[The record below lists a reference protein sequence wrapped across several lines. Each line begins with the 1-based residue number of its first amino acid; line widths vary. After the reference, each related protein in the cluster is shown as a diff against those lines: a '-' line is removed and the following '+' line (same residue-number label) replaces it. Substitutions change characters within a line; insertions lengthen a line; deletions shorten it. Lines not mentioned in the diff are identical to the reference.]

1 MIAFNKELT
10 ENTFLLDESKKL
22 RKASFISGEQLSF
35 IKTELPILKSQ
46 NNILIRIGFFI
57 LGCLLFSSISGVI
70 ILFTSSFLG
79 SHYEVILFLY
89 TFIGIIVSE
98 LLSKKK
104 FHNYGLDDAF
114 ILGFQG
120 CFCGAIGVAFDSPL
134 AAFIAMSIMG
144 IIACVRYI
152 NTISILYCL
161 VGVTATICY
170 TVIVL
175 KVIEKLFL
183 PFILLATATGMYLVF
198 TKLKKN
204 AGIYFYFNAIQILQG
219 FSLLLGY
226 FSMNYLVV
234 RQLSE
239 KLMGFKITNEKDIPF
254 AFLFYLFTFLMPI
267 LYTIFSLF
275 TKNRI
280 MLIIGFLTFAFSIY
294 TIRHY
299 CSIINIELALIYGGI
314 ALFVI
319 TYFVIHRIKNNERG
333 ITFKPDRGTN
343 IDVLTN
349 VEAVITA
356 TQVDLKPI
364 ENESKMPFGGGK
376 FSGGGSQGTF

>member
-1 MIAFNKELT
+1 MIAFNKVLI

-22 RKASFISGEQLSF
+22 EKAGFISKEQLSF
-35 IKTELPILKSQ
+35 IKNELPILKSQ

-57 LGCLLFSSISGVI
+57 LGSFLFSSISGVI

-79 SHYEVILFLY
+79 SHYEVILFIY
-89 TFIGIIVSE
+89 TFIGIIASE
-98 LLSKKK
+98 FLSKEK

-120 CFCGAIGVAFDSPL
+120 CFCGAIGFALDSPL
-134 AAFIAMSIMG
+134 AAFITLSIMG
-144 IIACVRYI
+144 FIACIRYI
-152 NTISILYCL
+152 NTISILCCL
-161 VGVTATICY
+161 AGITATICY
-170 TVIVL
+170 AVIKLEV
-175 KVIEKLFL
+175 VEKLFL
-183 PFILLATATGMYLVF
+183 PFILFAMAIGMYLVS

-204 AGIYFYFNAIQILQG
+204 AMVYFYFNAIQILQG

-226 FSMNYLVV
+226 FSMNYFVV

-239 KLMGFKITNEKDIPF
+239 KLMDFKVTSEKDIPF
-254 AFLFYLFTFLMPI
+254 AFLFYLFTFLIPV
-267 LYTIFSLF
+267 LYITFSLF
-275 TKNRI
+275 TKNRM

-294 TIRHY
+294 TIRY
-299 CSIINIELALIYGGI
+299 YYSILPLELALIYGGI

-319 TYFVIHRIKNNERG
+319 TYFAVHKIKNNVEG
-333 ITFKPDRGTN
+333 ITFKPNRGTN

-349 VEAVITA
+349 FEAVITA

-364 ENESKMPFGGGK
+364 ENQEKMTFGGGG
-376 FSGGGSQGTF
+376 FSGGGSEGTF